1 MTDEEKR
8 PERNEHDYEYF
19 QERVKRWR
27 DYFGLFDWA
36 IITRFEDIG
45 PNRAAEVDRHPDG
58 RFAAISLNTRNV
70 VQLPDENDYRL
81 CKSAFHEIVH
91 IILADLAEAAIEG
104 VGWKRAEPMEEAAV
118 RRLETVV
125 HDDILRYW
133 RLQKEN
139 QELAAKVEKLDGQL
153 KRAKAK

>member
-1 MTDEEKR
+1 MQHEENR
-8 PERNEHDYEYF
+8 PKRNEQDYEYF

-36 IITRFEDIG
+36 IVTRFDDIG
-45 PNRAAEVDRHPDG
+45 PNHAAEVERHPSG
-58 RFAAISLNTRNV
+58 RFAAVSLNTRNV
-70 VQLPDENDYRL
+70 VQLPDENEYRL
-81 CKSAFHEIVH
+81 CKSAFHEVMH
-91 IILADLAEAAIEG
+91 IILAELAEAAIEG

-118 RRLETVV
+118 RRLETTV
-125 HDDILRYW
+125 HDDILSMW

-139 QELAAKVEKLDGQL
+139 EELAAKVKRLEGQL